1 MTGWTAVVPAK
12 RWALSKSRMAG
23 GPHVRE
29 SLARAFAL
37 DVVETLSQVPSIES
51 IIIITDERELAG
63 FGARLGAA
71 VVQDQALL
79 SADPLNRAVRLGRS
93 RAVAMRPHSPI
104 VVVPADL
111 PAITSA
117 VMDQAL
123 ATLQMPGCAF
133 VPDASST
140 GTTLLSA
147 SEPAL
152 LRPSYGPG
160 SARTHLAHGARMV
173 LEVDQRLR
181 RDVDTVA
188 HLQEATA
195 LGLGPRTA
203 AVVEDLL
210 VSSSAPRVLAT
221 GS

>member
-23 GPHVRE
+23 GPQVRE

-37 DVVETLSQVPSIES
+37 DVVETLSQVPSIDT

-71 VVQDQALL
+71 VVQDHALL
-79 SADPLNRAVRLGRS
+79 SPDPLNRAVRLGRS
-93 RAVAMRPHSPI
+93 RAVATRPHAPI

-111 PAITSA
+111 PAITTAS
-117 VMDQAL
+117 MEQAL
-123 ATLQMPGCAF
+123 AALQMPGCAF

-147 SEPAL
+147 SEPGL
-152 LRPSYGPG
+152 LRPAYGPG
-160 SARTHLAHGARMV
+160 SARTHLADGARMI

-181 RDVDTVA
+181 RDVDTA
-188 HLQEATA
+188 EHLQEASA
-195 LGLGPRTA
+195 LGLLPRTA

-210 VSSSAPRVLAT
+210 ETAGTPRALAT